1 MPRVLSLYLPT
12 WPTDRLRRKLG
23 DTAPPADV
31 PFALK
36 GSDGR
41 RRVITAIDEFAQANG
56 IYIGMPVA
64 KAESLFADLVIMDAD
79 PRGDEVALEKL
90 AIWAL
95 RQYSPI
101 VATDPPDGLVLD
113 IQGAAHLYGG
123 EAALI
128 SDVVGRLADLG
139 ITSYAALADTW
150 GAAHALAR
158 FGQKTTR
165 IVDPGGQSDALLKLP
180 TAALR
185 LPAEMMPDLLLLGL
199 DTIGE
204 LAAKPR
210 APLTQ
215 SFGPKLFRRVDQAFG
230 RLAEPIEP
238 VESPELISVQRIFAE
253 PIGAPET
260 LEKYTRRLT
269 DMICDRLEE
278 GGLGSRRLDL
288 HYTRVDNRI
297 ETIFVATAQPVRD
310 PKRLGR
316 LLCDKIETV
325 DPGWGI
331 DKMTLTAAF
340 VERLMPMQVVA
351 QYSAPPRPDVEE
363 LWDTITNRYGRES
376 LYRAV
381 SVATDIPERAVK
393 RTSPTSS
400 EVGSQ
405 RNASFRRPQR
415 IYRKPEPILALAALP
430 DHPPRAFTW
439 RGQRYSVLC
448 ADGPE
453 RVRGE
458 WWRNDNEKGKV
469 RDYFILEVDNGERF
483 WVFRAGD
490 GQHEGTGSLNWYLHG
505 KFD

>member
-1 MPRVLSLYLPT
+1 L
-12 WPTDRLRRKLG
+12 
-23 DTAPPADV
+23 
-31 PFALK
+31 ALK

-41 RRVITAIDEFAQANG
+41 RRVISAADDLAIRMGA
-56 IYIGMPVA
+56 YVGMPVA
-64 KAESLFADLVIMDAD
+64 KAESLFADLVVMDSDPAD
-79 PRGDEVALEKL
+79 DAAALKKL

-95 RQYSPI
+95 RLYSPI
-101 VATDPPDGLVLD
+101 VAMDPPDGLVLD

-123 EAALI
+123 EQGLVHDAI
-128 SDVVGRLADLG
+128 RRLADLG
-139 ITSYAALADTW
+139 VTAVAALADTW
-150 GAAHALAR
+150 GAAHAVAR
-158 FGQKTTR
+158 FGGKRVQ
-165 IVDPGGQSDALLKLP
+165 IVPPAETGDALIGLP
-180 TAALR
+180 VEALR
-185 LPAEMMPDLLLLGL
+185 LPGEMLPDLRLLGI

-238 VESPELISVQRIFAE
+238 VESPELISIQRVFAE

-260 LEKYTRRLT
+260 IEKYTRRLT
-269 DMICDRLEE
+269 DQMCDRLEE
-278 GGLGSRRLDL
+278 AGLGVRRLDL
-288 HYTRVDNRI
+288 HFTRVDNRI
-297 ETIFVATAQPVRD
+297 ETIFVATAKPVRE

-316 LLCDKIETV
+316 LLCDKIEQV
-325 DPGWGI
+325 DPGWGV

-340 VERLMPMQVVA
+340 VEPLSLRQVA
-351 QYSAPPRPDVEE
+351 AAFSEPARPDVED
-363 LWDTITNRYGRES
+363 LWDVIVNRYGAAS

-393 RTSPTSS
+393 RLPPTSV
-400 EVGSQ
+400 EIGSA
-405 RNASFRRPQR
+405 RNAGYRRPQR
-415 IYRKPEPILALAALP
+415 MYRRPEPIMALAVLP

-439 RGQRYSVLC
+439 RGQRYSVAR

-458 WWRNDNEKGKV
+458 WWRSDNEKGKV
-469 RDYFILEVDNGERF
+469 RDYFILEVENGERF

-490 GQHEGTGSLNWYLHG
+490 GQHDGTGSLNWYLHG

>member
-1 MPRVLSLYLPT
+1 
-12 WPTDRLRRKLG
+12 
-23 DTAPPADV
+23 
-31 PFALK
+31 
-36 GSDGR
+36 
-41 RRVITAIDEFAQANG
+41 
-56 IYIGMPVA
+56 MPVA
-64 KAESLFADLVIMDAD
+64 KAQSLFADLVVMDAD
-79 PRGDEVALEKL
+79 PDGDAIALEKL
-90 AIWAL
+90 AVWAL
-95 RQYSPI
+95 RLYSPV
-101 VATDPPDGLVLD
+101 VAADPPDGLILD

-123 EAALI
+123 EAGLV
-128 SDVVGRLADLG
+128 SDAVRRLADLG
-139 ITSYAALADTW
+139 ISACAALADTW

-158 FGQKTTR
+158 FGRRVTT
-165 IVDPGGQSDALLKLP
+165 IIEPGKSADALLKLP
-180 TAALR
+180 VAALR
-185 LPAEMMPDLLLLGL
+185 LPADMMPDLRLLGM

-215 SFGPKLFRRVDQAFG
+215 SFGPKLFRRVDEAFG
-230 RLAEPIEP
+230 RLVEPIEP
-238 VESPELISVQRIFAE
+238 VESPELISVERIFAE

-278 GGLGSRRLDL
+278 AGLGSRRLDL

-297 ETIFVATAQPVRD
+297 ETIFVATAKPVREA
-310 PKRLGR
+310 KRLGR

-325 DPGWGI
+325 DPGWGV
-331 DKMTLTAAF
+331 DKMVLRATL
-340 VERLMPMQVVA
+340 VEPLVPKQVLA
-351 QYSAPPRPDVEE
+351 QYSTPARRDVEE
-363 LWDTITNRYGRES
+363 LWDTIANRYGRER
-376 LYRAV
+376 LYRAI

-393 RTSPTSS
+393 RLPPTSA
-400 EVGSQ
+400 EVGSA
-405 RNASFRRPQR
+405 RNAGYRRPQR
-415 IYRKPEPILALAALP
+415 MYRKPEPIMALAVLP

-439 RGQRYSVLC
+439 RGQRYSVAF

-458 WWRNDNEKGKV
+458 WWRSDNEKGKI

-490 GQHEGTGSLNWYLHG
+490 GQHDGTGSLNWYLHG